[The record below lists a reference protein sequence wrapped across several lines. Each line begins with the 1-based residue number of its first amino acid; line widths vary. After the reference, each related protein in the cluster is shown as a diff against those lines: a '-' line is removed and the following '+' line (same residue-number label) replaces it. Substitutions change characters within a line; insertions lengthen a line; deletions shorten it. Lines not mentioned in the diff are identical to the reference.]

1 MNEYNEGVVELLLI
15 VLVVGVVAWAL
26 LEIMS

>member
-15 VLVVGVVAWAL
+15 VLVVGVCAWAL
-26 LEIMS
+26 LEILS